1 MSLLVAAPTG
11 AADPEIRMDP
21 VCGAN
26 TRVAPHTQVLQSLAG
41 WKLWDNGGIFL
52 DESLQA
58 LLRTFQGGL
67 GALLAFNAFQQRLE
81 GLV

>member
-1 MSLLVAAPTG
+1 
-11 AADPEIRMDP
+11 MDP
-21 VCGAN
+21 VA
-26 TRVAPHTQVLQSLAG
+26 RAHTHVSVHTLGSCKALTCLAG
-41 WKLWDNGGIFL
+41 WKIRDNGGIFP

-67 GALLAFNAFQQRLE
+67 GALLAFNVFQQRLE